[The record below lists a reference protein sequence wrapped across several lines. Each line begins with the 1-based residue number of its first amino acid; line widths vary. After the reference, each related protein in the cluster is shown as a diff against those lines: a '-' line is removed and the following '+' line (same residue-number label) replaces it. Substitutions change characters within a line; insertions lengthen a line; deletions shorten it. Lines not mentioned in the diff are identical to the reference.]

1 MIEGADWFFL
11 FLCVHLSLGSHEE
24 GVDKMRQCLKGNAIF
39 DTQTFYKEI
48 QGATCD
54 ALGFKK
60 KKKKKKK
67 KKEFRFL

>member
-1 MIEGADWFFL
+1 
-11 FLCVHLSLGSHEE
+11 
-24 GVDKMRQCLKGNAIF
+24 MRQCLKGNAIF